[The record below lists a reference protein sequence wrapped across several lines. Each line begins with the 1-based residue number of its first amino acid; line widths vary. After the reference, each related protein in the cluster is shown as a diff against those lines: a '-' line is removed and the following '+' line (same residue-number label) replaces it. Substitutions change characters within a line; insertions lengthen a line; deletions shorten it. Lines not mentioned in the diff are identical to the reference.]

1 MENKQLN
8 QDVKIGLKSFL
19 TICGI
24 LIGVIIF
31 VGVLTFVIPA
41 GSYQLDSDGNVIVDS
56 FSLMENATRLPVY
69 RWITAP
75 VESLILGSGNLQVI
89 QIIAVLLILGGSFKI
104 LDASG
109 GLYAVVQV
117 IIARFYNKRF
127 QLIWMITLLMM
138 LLASCFG
145 LQEELLILF
154 PIFLNFFVMAP
165 NQSPF

>member
-56 FSLMENATRLPVY
+56 FSLMENATRLPVSVGCWPTMDTNTC
-69 RWITAP
+69 RLVSNFCSTGLC
-75 VESLILGSGNLQVI
+75 VVTSL
-89 QIIAVLLILGGSFKI
+89 
-104 LDASG
+104 
-109 GLYAVVQV
+109 
-117 IIARFYNKRF
+117 R
-127 QLIWMITLLMM
+127 
-138 LLASCFG
+138 
-145 LQEELLILF
+145 
-154 PIFLNFFVMAP
+154 
-165 NQSPF
+165 